1 VSDGSLFFAVF
12 SLKSLCPLFA
22 VAFWVVIAIHGVL
35 YNLASNL
42 PQEKSSRTKV
52 VFQMRRSAAIFS
64 CILLSVCFASG
75 QQRHLSQRLTNQD
88 VIDMVALG
96 LSDDLI
102 VDKIHATAATD
113 FDTSV
118 AGLKALKLNRVSDAV
133 IRAMINP
140 SGTPSTSI
148 ATVGSSAAS
157 NTGISLEAG
166 MYIVRAGTPTE
177 MDPEVVNWQTGGVAK
192 KTITLSIVK
201 GDLNGKV
208 AKPRSPLQT
217 ASPLEFLI
225 KTVEGTSVTEYQLL
239 RLHEKG
245 DRREFRSVTGGVLH
259 QSGGA
264 LRDELPFDSRKIGS
278 SLWRVRLG
286 DLPTGEY
293 GFLAPAISSV
303 SISASGKMYTFGVT
317 AGSPTQS
324 NSNQRQTGQVDVSD
338 STEQVFSAA
347 TIGVLAEGNPT
358 VRRDGVML
366 SSVAH
371 DGPADRAGIRAG
383 DVILAVNDHYLF
395 TIEELNRE
403 IHRHKPG
410 TEVTV
415 RYRRYTTINAS
426 TVLIATAN

>member
-1 VSDGSLFFAVF
+1 MLRFAPIVSCTL
-12 SLKSLCPLFA
+12 
-22 VAFWVVIAIHGVL
+22 
-35 YNLASNL
+35 LA
-42 PQEKSSRTKV
+42 
-52 VFQMRRSAAIFS
+52 
-64 CILLSVCFASG
+64 VCFASG
-75 QQRHLSQRLTNQD
+75 QERQLTQRLTDQD

-140 SGTPSTSI
+140 SGTPSANI
-148 ATVGSSAAS
+148 ATAGSSAAS

-166 MYIVRAGTPTE
+166 VYIVRAGKPAE
-177 MDPEVVNWQTGGVAK
+177 MEPEVVNWQTGGVAK
-192 KTITLSIVK
+192 KTMTLSIVK

-208 AKPRSPLQT
+208 AKPRSPVQA

-264 LRDELPFDSRKIGS
+264 LRDELPFDSQKIGA

-286 DLPTGEY
+286 DLPIGEY

-317 AGSPTQS
+317 GDSPAQS
-324 NSNQRQTGQVDVSD
+324 NWNQGQTRQIDLSR

-347 TIGVLAEGNPT
+347 TIGVFAEGNPT
-358 VRRDGVML
+358 VRHDGVTL

-383 DVILAVNDHYLF
+383 DVILAIDDHYLF
-395 TIEELNRE
+395 TIQELNSE
-403 IHRHKPG
+403 IHRHRPG
-410 TEVTV
+410 TQITV
-415 RYRRYTTINAS
+415 RYRRYTTINDS
-426 TVLIATAN
+426 TVLVATAN